1 MMKKHKLL
9 YLVAACSGLPFAV
22 HAKSLSADYSMF
34 KYWLNKTY
42 GFDYGIDASL
52 MPQRG
57 APSGKY
63 NAVQAYVYP
72 YFTWT
77 NFKNEY
83 GTGSLNMAYNIIRY
97 GNHSAE
103 DVGNRI
109 GVVNDINDYN
119 ANTNEF
125 VEMYYS
131 WQLGGEWSW
140 LTLSAGQF
148 PIYNFDGSEYN
159 SNQQVNFMNYALS
172 QNPSSTYPTAGLGVF
187 AQIAPKGDW
196 SFAFGAQD
204 ATNVDAVS
212 VRFNHLNEEHYTT
225 FGQIQYAPINK
236 LGEAKFSLLLYNQ
249 PAVKLQSQTTNGWSI
264 NLSQNIGEKW
274 NVFARV
280 NGVSGYMDTIEQ
292 SWSGGVVWINPMNR
306 NNLDQ
311 IGLAYAYNK
320 INEEAVGEALSH
332 DAEQVVE
339 AYWAFGLSKWATITP
354 DVQFYINPALNQ
366 KSDYGTV
373 VSLRLTLFL

>member
-1 MMKKHKLL
+1 MKRLSVL
-9 YLVAACSGLPFAV
+9 FCAAVFSFATSAAE
-22 HAKSLSADYSMF
+22 AKSLGTDYSMF
-34 KYWLNKTY
+34 KYWLNKKY
-42 GFDYGIDASL
+42 GFDYGIDVSF

-63 NAVQAYVYP
+63 NAAQAYIYP

-103 DVGNRI
+103 DVGNRM

-119 ANTNEF
+119 ANADEF

-131 WQLGGEWSW
+131 YQLGGSWDW
-140 LTLSAGQF
+140 LTLNAGQF
-148 PIYNFDGSEYN
+148 PIYLFDGSAYN
-159 SNQQVNFMNYALS
+159 SNQQVNFINYALS
-172 QNPSSTYPTAGLGVF
+172 QNPSSTYATAGFGAFV
-187 AQIAPKGDW
+187 QVAPKGDW

-204 ATNVDAVS
+204 ASNVDAVS
-212 VRFNHLNEEHYTT
+212 VRVNRLHDKHFTT
-225 FGQIQYAPINK
+225 FAQAQYAPTNR
-236 LGEAKFSLLLYNQ
+236 LGDAEFSVLLYNQ
-249 PAVKLQSQTTNGWSI
+249 PAVKLQPQTTNGWSV
-264 NLSQNIGEKW
+264 NLSQNIGKKW
-274 NVFARV
+274 NIFGRV
-280 NGVSGYMDTIEQ
+280 NGVSGHMDTIEQ
-292 SWSGGVVWINPMNR
+292 SWSGGLVWLNPLNR
-306 NNLDQ
+306 NDLDQ

-320 INEEAVGEALSH
+320 INQEAVGEPLAH
-332 DAEQVVE
+332 DAEQVIE
-339 AYWAFGLSKWATITP
+339 TYWAWGFSKWATLTP